1 MKQTEEVTKYISKR
15 IKEVGSIKNR
25 FRDYMLENDKEGYV
39 FIIRE
44 YMEFEDNRYE
54 SYVSDSE
61 LENFKADVYV
71 EDDFQYDED
80 SHDVVKHFIR
90 NYIDIEKAN
99 NFEEL
104 KAQVTDEKILE
115 YLDDDVDLLQYK
127 VIPKEDVKSW
137 NKTHARPEYLLEELS
152 YYFEDTFLFG
162 RLMEGDV
169 EEYLHEKHKNDALKY
184 GSDFNIKISNI
195 EGRPLEVLATIYF
208 KEYKES
214 GLSSA
219 KFVGYDLT
227 KRMIENGDIKVD
239 YQVFVNA

>member
-1 MKQTEEVTKYISKR
+1 MKQTEEVTKYILKR
-15 IKEVGSIKNR
+15 IKEVASTKNR
-25 FRDYMLENDKEGYV
+25 FRDYLLENDKEGYV
-39 FIIRE
+39 FIIHD
-44 YMEFEDNRYE
+44 YMEFDGNHYE

-61 LENFKADVYV
+61 LENFKADVYI
-71 EDDFQYDED
+71 EDDYQYDED
-80 SHDVVKHFIR
+80 SHDIIGYFIEDYL
-90 NYIDIEKAN
+90 NIEEAN
-99 NFEEL
+99 NLEEL
-104 KAQVTDEKILE
+104 KAQITDEKILE

-152 YYFEDTFLFG
+152 LYFEDTFMFG
-162 RLMEGDV
+162 HLMEGDV

-195 EGRPLEVLATIYF
+195 KGRPLEVLATIYF